1 MRKSRGVIDSLQGGV
16 SVMGRLRYLRFTGRQ
31 RVLIWLTVIF
41 TLLLALT
48 VAVVLHMKPVVVDL
62 ATARTSNAVNRIVVA
77 AVNDAVDSGRIDY
90 EQLVDFDKDAE
101 GHVTALRSNMA
112 AFNRLQASI
121 ADDIL
126 QRMAEV
132 SSTDL
137 AIPIGTLT
145 GSPLLAGRG
154 PCLRVRMQ
162 SVGTATARFDNQF
175 SSAGI
180 NQTRHR
186 IILDVDVHVS
196 ILLPGLTT
204 YTKVSNEISVA
215 ETVIV
220 GGVPETYTY
229 FSTAP
234 DEIENYAD
242 EYIIN
247 NA

>member
-1 MRKSRGVIDSLQGGV
+1 
-16 SVMGRLRYLRFTGRQ
+16 MGRFRYLRFTGRQ

-62 ATARTSNAVNRIVVA
+62 AAARTSNAVNRIVVA
-77 AVNDAVDSGRIDY
+77 AVNDAVESGRIDY

-229 FSTAP
+229 FSTTP
-234 DEIENYAD
+234 DEVENYAD

>member
-1 MRKSRGVIDSLQGGV
+1 
-16 SVMGRLRYLRFTGRQ
+16 MGRLRYLRLTGRQ

-90 EQLVDFDKDAE
+90 EQLVDFDKDAD

-137 AIPIGTLT
+137 TIPIGTLT

-175 SSAGI
+175 SAAGI

-229 FSTAP
+229 FSTTP

>member
-1 MRKSRGVIDSLQGGV
+1 
-16 SVMGRLRYLRFTGRQ
+16 MGRLRYLRFTGRQ

-162 SVGTATARFDNQF
+162 SVGTATARFDDQF

-229 FSTAP
+229 FSTTP
-234 DEIENYAD
+234 DEVENYAD

>member
-1 MRKSRGVIDSLQGGV
+1 
-16 SVMGRLRYLRFTGRQ
+16 MGRLRYLRFTGRQ

-48 VAVVLHMKPVVVDL
+48 VAVVLHMKPDVVDL

-229 FSTAP
+229 FSTTP

>member
-1 MRKSRGVIDSLQGGV
+1 
-16 SVMGRLRYLRFTGRQ
+16 MGRLRYLRFTGRQ

-132 SSTDL
+132 SSIDL

-229 FSTAP
+229 FSTTP
-234 DEIENYAD
+234 DEVENYAD

>member
-1 MRKSRGVIDSLQGGV
+1 ME
-16 SVMGRLRYLRFTGRQ
+16 RLRYLRLTGRQ

-41 TLLLALT
+41 ALLLALT

-90 EQLVDFDKDAE
+90 EQLVDFDKDAD

-186 IILDVDVHVS
+186 IILNVDVHVS

-229 FSTAP
+229 FSTTP
-234 DEIENYAD
+234 DEIENYAN

>member
-1 MRKSRGVIDSLQGGV
+1 
-16 SVMGRLRYLRFTGRQ
+16 MGRLRYLRFTGRQ

-41 TLLLALT
+41 TLLLALA

-90 EQLVDFDKDAE
+90 EQLVDFDKDAD

>member
-1 MRKSRGVIDSLQGGV
+1 MN
-16 SVMGRLRYLRFTGRQ
+16 RLRYLRLTGRQ
-31 RVLIWLTVIF
+31 KALIWLTFIF
-41 TLLLALT
+41 SLLLALT
-48 VAVVLHMKPVVVDL
+48 VAAVLHMKPIVVDL
-62 ATARTSNAVNRIVVA
+62 ATARTSNTVNRIVVA
-77 AVNDAVDSGRIDY
+77 AINDAVDSGRIDY
-90 EQLVDFDKDAE
+90 GRLVSFDKDAE
-101 GHVTALRSNMA
+101 GRVTALKSDMA
-112 AFNRLQASI
+112 EFNRLQASI

-132 SSTDL
+132 STADL
-137 AIPIGTLT
+137 SIPIGTLT

-154 PCLRVRMQ
+154 PCLHVRMQ

-204 YTKVSNEISVA
+204 YTKVANEISVA

-220 GGVPETYTY
+220 GGVPDTYTY

-234 DEIENYAD
+234 DEIEHYAD

-247 NA
+247 NG

>member
-1 MRKSRGVIDSLQGGV
+1 
-16 SVMGRLRYLRFTGRQ
+16 MGRLRYLRFTGRQ

-90 EQLVDFDKDAE
+90 EQLVDFDKDAD

-126 QRMAEV
+126 QCMAEV

-229 FSTAP
+229 FSTTP

>member
-1 MRKSRGVIDSLQGGV
+1 
-16 SVMGRLRYLRFTGRQ
+16 MGRLRYLRFTGRQ

-77 AVNDAVDSGRIDY
+77 AVNDAVNSGRIDY

-229 FSTAP
+229 FSTTP
-234 DEIENYAD
+234 DEVEHYAD

>member
-1 MRKSRGVIDSLQGGV
+1 
-16 SVMGRLRYLRFTGRQ
+16 MGRLRYLRFTGRQ

-154 PCLRVRMQ
+154 PCLRVRMP

-229 FSTAP
+229 FSTTP

>member
-1 MRKSRGVIDSLQGGV
+1 
-16 SVMGRLRYLRFTGRQ
+16 MGRLRYLRFTGRQ

-215 ETVIV
+215 ETLSLIH
-220 GGVPETYTY
+220 
-229 FSTAP
+229 
-234 DEIENYAD
+234 I
-242 EYIIN
+242 
-247 NA
+247 

>member
-1 MRKSRGVIDSLQGGV
+1 
-16 SVMGRLRYLRFTGRQ
+16 MGRLRYLRFTGRQ

-90 EQLVDFDKDAE
+90 EQLVDFDKDAD
-101 GHVTALRSNMA
+101 GHITALRSNMA

-229 FSTAP
+229 FSTTP
-234 DEIENYAD
+234 DEVENYAD

>member
-1 MRKSRGVIDSLQGGV
+1 
-16 SVMGRLRYLRFTGRQ
+16 MGRLRYLRFTGRQ

-77 AVNDAVDSGRIDY
+77 AVNDAVESGRIDY
-90 EQLVDFDKDAE
+90 AQLVDFDKDAE

-186 IILDVDVHVS
+186 ILLNVDVHVS

-220 GGVPETYTY
+220 GGVPDTYTY
-229 FSTAP
+229 FSTTP

-247 NA
+247 NG

>member
-1 MRKSRGVIDSLQGGV
+1 
-16 SVMGRLRYLRFTGRQ
+16 MGRLRYLRFTGRQ

-77 AVNDAVDSGRIDY
+77 AVNDAVDSGRFDY

-229 FSTAP
+229 FSSTP

>member
-1 MRKSRGVIDSLQGGV
+1 
-16 SVMGRLRYLRFTGRQ
+16 MGRLRYLRFTGRQ

-77 AVNDAVDSGRIDY
+77 AVNDAVESGRIDY

-204 YTKVSNEISVA
+204 YTRVSNEISVA

-229 FSTAP
+229 FSTTP
-234 DEIENYAD
+234 DEVENYAD

>member
-1 MRKSRGVIDSLQGGV
+1 
-16 SVMGRLRYLRFTGRQ
+16 MGRLRYLRFTGRQ

-220 GGVPETYTY
+220 GGVPDTYTY
-229 FSTAP
+229 FSTTP
-234 DEIENYAD
+234 DEVEHYAD

-247 NA
+247 NG

>member
-1 MRKSRGVIDSLQGGV
+1 
-16 SVMGRLRYLRFTGRQ
+16 MGRLRYLRFTGRQ
-31 RVLIWLTVIF
+31 RVLIWLTVII

-220 GGVPETYTY
+220 GGVPDTYTY
-229 FSTAP
+229 FSTTP
-234 DEIENYAD
+234 DEIEHYAD

-247 NA
+247 NG

>member
-1 MRKSRGVIDSLQGGV
+1 MKKMTKLAA
-16 SVMGRLRYLRFTGRQ
+16 
-31 RVLIWLTVIF
+31 
-41 TLLLALT
+41 LLAAIL
-48 VAVVLHMKPVVVDL
+48 LHLRPMLENL
-62 ATARTSNAVNRIVVA
+62 ATARCANTVSRIVVA
-77 AVNDAVDSGRIDY
+77 AVNDAVENGWMEYDR
-90 EQLVDFDKDAE
+90 LVKFDKDSD
-101 GHVTALRSNMA
+101 GRVTALSSNMA
-112 AFNRLQASI
+112 EFNRLQAAI

-132 SSTDL
+132 STTDL
-137 AIPIGTLT
+137 SIPIGTLT

-154 PCLRVRMQ
+154 PCLHVRMQ

-175 SSAGI
+175 SSSGI

-229 FSTAP
+229 FSTTP

-247 NA
+247 NG

>member
-1 MRKSRGVIDSLQGGV
+1 
-16 SVMGRLRYLRFTGRQ
+16 MGRLRYLRLTGRQ
-31 RVLIWLTVIF
+31 RVLFWLTVIF
-41 TLLLALT
+41 SLLLALT

-90 EQLVDFDKDAE
+90 EQLVDFDKDAD

-186 IILDVDVHVS
+186 IILNVDVHVS

-229 FSTAP
+229 FSTTP

>member
-1 MRKSRGVIDSLQGGV
+1 
-16 SVMGRLRYLRFTGRQ
+16 MGRLRYLRFTGRQ

-90 EQLVDFDKDAE
+90 EQLVDFDKDAD

-229 FSTAP
+229 FSTTP
-234 DEIENYAD
+234 DEIEHYAD

>member
-1 MRKSRGVIDSLQGGV
+1 
-16 SVMGRLRYLRFTGRQ
+16 MGRLRYLRFTGRQ

-215 ETVIV
+215 ETLIV

-229 FSTAP
+229 FSTTP

>member
-1 MRKSRGVIDSLQGGV
+1 MR
-16 SVMGRLRYLRFTGRQ
+16 RLRYLRLTGRQ
-31 RVLIWLTVIF
+31 RVLIWLTAIF

-229 FSTAP
+229 FSTTP

>member
-16 SVMGRLRYLRFTGRQ
+16 SAMGRLRYLRFTGRQ

-162 SVGTATARFDNQF
+162 SVGTAAARFDNQF

-229 FSTAP
+229 FSTTP
-234 DEIENYAD
+234 DEVENYAD

>member
-1 MRKSRGVIDSLQGGV
+1 ME
-16 SVMGRLRYLRFTGRQ
+16 RLRYLRLTGRQ
-31 RVLIWLTVIF
+31 KVLVWCTC
-41 TLLLALT
+41 LLAALAALT
-48 VAVVLHMKPVVVDL
+48 AAAVLHMRPIVVDL
-62 ATARTSNAVNRIVVA
+62 ATARTSNMVNRIVVA
-77 AVNDAVDSGRIDY
+77 AINDAVDSGRIDY
-90 EQLVDFDKDAE
+90 GRLVSFDKDAN
-101 GHVTALRSNMA
+101 GHVTALKSNMA
-112 AFNRLQASI
+112 EFNRLQASI
-121 ADDIL
+121 SDDIL
-126 QRMAEV
+126 QRMADV
-132 SSTDL
+132 STTDL
-137 AIPIGTLT
+137 SIPVGTLT

-154 PCLRVRMQ
+154 PCLHVRMQ

-186 IILDVDVHVS
+186 ILLDVDVHVS

-220 GGVPETYTY
+220 GGVPDTYTY
-229 FSTAP
+229 FSTTP

-247 NA
+247 NG

>member
-1 MRKSRGVIDSLQGGV
+1 
-16 SVMGRLRYLRFTGRQ
+16 MGRLRYLRFTGRQ

-62 ATARTSNAVNRIVVA
+62 ATARISNAVNRIVVA

-90 EQLVDFDKDAE
+90 EQLVDFDKDAD

-229 FSTAP
+229 FSTTP

>member
-1 MRKSRGVIDSLQGGV
+1 
-16 SVMGRLRYLRFTGRQ
+16 MGRLRYLRLTGRQ

-186 IILDVDVHVS
+186 IILNVDVHVS

-229 FSTAP
+229 FSTTP

>member
-1 MRKSRGVIDSLQGGV
+1 
-16 SVMGRLRYLRFTGRQ
+16 MGRLRYLRFTGRQ
-31 RVLIWLTVIF
+31 KVLIWLTVIF

-90 EQLVDFDKDAE
+90 EQLVDFDTDAD

-229 FSTAP
+229 FSTTP
-234 DEIENYAD
+234 DEIENYAN

>member
-1 MRKSRGVIDSLQGGV
+1 MPKWRHR
-16 SVMGRLRYLRFTGRQ
+16 RLSGKKRALLL
-31 RVLIWLTVIF
+31 VLFL
-41 TLLLALT
+41 LAALLALAI
-48 VAVVLHMKPVVVDL
+48 VAMTHLKPVLTSL
-62 ATARTSNAVNRIVVA
+62 ATARVSNTVNGIVTA
-77 AVNDAVDSGRIDY
+77 AVNETIYSGGVDYDQLISFEKDNEGKITAV
-90 EQLVDFDKDAE
+90 K
-101 GHVTALRSNMA
+101 SNMA
-112 AFNRLQASI
+112 EFNRLQASI
-121 ADDIL
+121 SDDIL
-126 QRMAEV
+126 QRMADV
-132 SSTDL
+132 STTDL
-137 AIPIGTLT
+137 SIPIGTLT

-154 PCLRVRMQ
+154 PCLHVRMQ

-186 IILDVDVHVS
+186 ILLDVDVHVS

-220 GGVPETYTY
+220 GGVPDTYTY
-229 FSTAP
+229 FSTTP

-247 NA
+247 NG

>member
-1 MRKSRGVIDSLQGGV
+1 
-16 SVMGRLRYLRFTGRQ
+16 MGRLRYLRLTGRH
-31 RVLIWLTVIF
+31 RVLLWLTVIF
-41 TLLLALT
+41 ALLLALT

-62 ATARTSNAVNRIVVA
+62 ATARISNAVNRIVVA
-77 AVNDAVDSGRIDY
+77 AVNDAVDSGHIDY
-90 EQLVDFDKDAE
+90 EQLVDFDKDAD

-180 NQTRHR
+180 NQTRHQ
-186 IILDVDVHVS
+186 ILLDVTVQMS
-196 ILLPGLTT
+196 ILLPGFRTST
-204 YTKVSNEISVA
+204 QVSNEITVA
-215 ETVIV
+215 ETIII
-220 GGVPETYTY
+220 GSVPDTYTY
-229 FSTAP
+229 FSTTP
-234 DEIENYAD
+234 EETEQYAED
-242 EYIIN
+242 YIMN
-247 NA
+247 NG

>member
-1 MRKSRGVIDSLQGGV
+1 
-16 SVMGRLRYLRFTGRQ
+16 MGRLRYLRFTGRQ

-220 GGVPETYTY
+220 GGVPATYTY
-229 FSTAP
+229 FSTTP
-234 DEIENYAD
+234 DEVENYAD

>member
-1 MRKSRGVIDSLQGGV
+1 MAAYTPCKGVAAV
-16 SVMGRLRYLRFTGRQ
+16 ERLRYLRLTGRQ
-31 RVLIWLTVIF
+31 KALIWLTFIF
-41 TLLLALT
+41 TLLLGLT
-48 VAVVLHMKPVVVDL
+48 VAAVLHMKPIVVDL

-77 AVNDAVDSGRIDY
+77 AINDAVDSGRVDY
-90 EQLVDFDKDAE
+90 GRLVSFDKDAE
-101 GHVTALRSNMA
+101 GRVTALKSNMA
-112 AFNRLQASI
+112 EFNRLQATI

-132 SSTDL
+132 STTDL
-137 AIPIGTLT
+137 SIPIGTLT

-154 PCLRVRMQ
+154 PCLHVRMQ

-175 SSAGI
+175 SSSGI

-229 FSTAP
+229 FSTTP

-247 NA
+247 NG

>member
-1 MRKSRGVIDSLQGGV
+1 
-16 SVMGRLRYLRFTGRQ
+16 MGRLRYLRFTGRQ
-31 RVLIWLTVIF
+31 RVLVWLTVIF

-229 FSTAP
+229 FSTTP
-234 DEIENYAD
+234 DEVENYAD

>member
-1 MRKSRGVIDSLQGGV
+1 
-16 SVMGRLRYLRFTGRQ
+16 MGRLRYLRLTGRQ

-41 TLLLALT
+41 ALLLALT

-90 EQLVDFDKDAE
+90 EQLVDFDKDAD

-186 IILDVDVHVS
+186 IILNVDVHVS

-229 FSTAP
+229 FSTTP
-234 DEIENYAD
+234 DEVENYAD

>member
-1 MRKSRGVIDSLQGGV
+1 MRKSRGVIDFLQGGV
-16 SVMGRLRYLRFTGRQ
+16 SAMGRLRYLRFTGRQ
-31 RVLIWLTVIF
+31 RVLIWLTVVI

-229 FSTAP
+229 FSTTP
-234 DEIENYAD
+234 DEVENYAD